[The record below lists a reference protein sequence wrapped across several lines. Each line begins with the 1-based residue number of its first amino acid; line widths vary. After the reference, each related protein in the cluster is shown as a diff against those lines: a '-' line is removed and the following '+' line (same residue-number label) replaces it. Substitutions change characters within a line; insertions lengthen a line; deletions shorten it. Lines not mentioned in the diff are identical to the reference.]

1 VTQVKPKPTLLG
13 RRSGRGGICILGATP
28 SGRVILENFRAN
40 GREVDCFVDP
50 QGKFRGES
58 WAGLPVVKL
67 GGQKE
72 LPELKRLGLREFAI
86 VHGAAAPRKRL
97 FHACLEAGLEAVELV
112 HPTATVLGKAR
123 IGRGC
128 VVGARVLVGVGAT
141 VSDNSIVGM
150 GTTLDHDARVGL
162 HATVGAGATLGA
174 EAVLEEGAF
183 VGDGVTVLAGR
194 RIGRGAI
201 VVSGSV
207 VTQDIPAGAI
217 AAGVPAVMIRRGDGA

>member
-1 VTQVKPKPTLLG
+1 VKSKPAIL
-13 RRSGRGGICILGATP
+13 RRRGSGGICILGATP

-50 QGKFRGES
+50 QGKFRGDS

-67 GGQKE
+67 AGQEE
-72 LPELKRLGLREFAI
+72 LPELKQLGLREFAI

-97 FHACLEAGLEAVELV
+97 FGACLEAGLQPVELV
-112 HPTATVLGKAR
+112 HPTATVLQNAR

-128 VVGARVLVGVGAT
+128 VIGARALVGVGAT
-141 VSDNSIVGM
+141 VSDNSIIGM
-150 GTTLDHDARVGL
+150 GTTLDHDSRVGL
-162 HATVGAGATLGA
+162 HATVGAGATIGA
-174 EAVLEEGAF
+174 EAVLEECAF

-194 RIGRGAI
+194 KIGKNAI

-207 VTQDIPAGAI
+207 VTQDIPVGAI
-217 AAGVPAVMIRRGDGA
+217 AAGVPARVIRRSQ